1 MSIEFSVEFFPPAE
15 EVFQETC
22 NIIKEYVCNFP
33 IQRISITHGA
43 SGGKKDKS
51 LTFIRTILEKNI
63 IEPQNITAHLSCAG
77 LEKSEVLNYVEKFY
91 NIGIREILVIKGD
104 PTAIQ
109 VKNGYNNTSE
119 AIADIKKQFHQIKIV
134 AACFPE
140 PRQGVEDEMLI
151 LKEKIAGGADRFI
164 SQFCFENH
172 FFENFYQT
180 IKTNGIFNEIT
191 VGLII
196 PSKQTLGFAQKCYA
210 KIPESVFKLSES
222 EEKSVN
228 FVVEQ
233 LHFLEKIG
241 YNSTHLYSLN
251 KPGFAKVLEK
261 YLK

>member
-1 MSIEFSVEFFPPAE
+1 MSIDFSVEFFPPSE
-15 EVFQETC
+15 ELFQETC
-22 NIIKEYVCNFP
+22 NTIKEYIQNFP

-43 SGGKKDKS
+43 AGGKKDKS
-51 LTFIRTILEKNI
+51 LAFINTILENNI

-91 NIGIREILVIKGD
+91 NTGIREILVIKGD
-104 PTAIQ
+104 PTATQ
-109 VKNGYNNTSE
+109 VQNGYNNTSE
-119 AIADIKKQFHQIKIV
+119 AISDIKKQFAQIKIV

-140 PRQGVEDEMLI
+140 PRHGVEDEITI

-172 FFENFYQT
+172 FFENFYQQ
-180 IKTNGIFNEIT
+180 IQTNGIFNEIT
-191 VGLII
+191 VGLIV

-210 KIPESVFKLSES
+210 KIPESVFKLAES

-228 FVVEQ
+228 FVIKQ

-251 KPGFAKVLEK
+251 KLGFIKVLEQ
-261 YLK
+261 YLR

>member
-1 MSIEFSVEFFPPAE
+1 MSIKFSVEFFPPAE
-15 EVFQETC
+15 ELFQETC
-22 NIIKEYVCNFP
+22 NTIKEYVQNFP

-43 SGGKKDKS
+43 SGSKKDKS
-51 LTFIRTILEKNI
+51 LTFINNIIENNI

-77 LEKSEVLNYVEKFY
+77 LEKSEVLNYVAKFY
-91 NIGIREILVIKGD
+91 NTGIREILVIKGD

-109 VKNGYNNTSE
+109 VQNGYNNTSE
-119 AIADIKKQFHQIKIV
+119 AITDIKKQFPQIKIV

-140 PRQGVEDEMLI
+140 PRHGVEDEISI
-151 LKEKIAGGADRFI
+151 LKEKITGGADRFI
-164 SQFCFENH
+164 SQFCFENY
-172 FFENFYQT
+172 FFEDFYQK
-180 IKTNGIFNEIT
+180 IKANNITNEIT

-196 PSKQTLGFAQKCYA
+196 PSKQTLSFAQKCYA
-210 KIPESVFKLSES
+210 KIPESVFKLAES

-241 YNSTHLYSLN
+241 YNATHLYSLN
-251 KPGFAKVLEK
+251 KPGFIKVLTQ